1 MSRLVKKFDFGISEE
16 DWSHSSSVVS
26 EWFTADSTARALE
39 LKLQKERASPAHQ
52 GLLWVSGGHQTDVSM
67 RET

>member
-16 DWSHSSSVVS
+16 TWSHSSSVVS
-26 EWFTADSTARALE
+26 KWFTVDSTARALE
-39 LKLQKERASPAHQ
+39 LKLQKERASPSQ
-52 GLLWVSGGHQTDVSM
+52 GLLWVSGGHQTDESI